1 MTTDDIKI
9 SSNETTLVVG
19 ITGAG
24 SLDAAEF
31 AALLKNFGADY
42 KKLTRSRL
50 MLVRYEVGSSW
61 FSVSDILIAA
71 GAICGQAA
79 DLIKAASNMAKF
91 AGALRG
97 LFSKSQSLNP
107 QPIFTG
113 QLLAKSLSRLTK
125 LAAEKGAGIEVSYNA
140 DHKAGTEGF
149 SLKMTPAQV
158 RRCHDQQLIEGEALD
173 SDRVAVSRVVEA
185 PRQPPRQLRDAEL
198 LARSFSDLA
207 AMSPAE
213 AEGIV
218 EAFVAAL
225 KSAGS
230 EGILSA
236 IASSLDGQGRS
247 DIAAMVRKHLPRD
260 RERVM
265 IPRD

>member
-1 MTTDDIKI
+1 MTTDEIKI

-31 AALLKNFGADY
+31 AALLKDFGADY

-61 FSVSDILIAA
+61 FSVSDILITA
-71 GAICGQAA
+71 GAIAGQAT
-79 DLIKAASNMAKF
+79 DIIKAASNMAKF
-91 AGALRG
+91 AGALKG
-97 LFSKSQSLNP
+97 CFSKSQSLNP
-107 QPIFTG
+107 QQISMG
-113 QLLAKSLSRLTK
+113 QVLAKSVPRLTK
-125 LAAEKGAGIEVSYNA
+125 LAAEKGAGLEISYNA
-140 DHKAGTEGF
+140 DHKAGTEGY
-149 SLKMTPAQV
+149 SIKMTPAEV
-158 RRCHDQQLIEGEALD
+158 RRSHDQQVIEGEALD
-173 SDRVAVSRVVEA
+173 SDRIAVSRVVKT
-185 PRQPPRQLRDAEL
+185 PRPRPRQLRDAEL

-207 AMSPAE
+207 AISPAE

-230 EGILSA
+230 EDTLSA
-236 IASSLDGQGRS
+236 ISSSLDDQGRH

-260 RERVM
+260 RERVK
-265 IPRD
+265 IRGD

>member
-1 MTTDDIKI
+1 MAGLMTTDDIKI

-19 ITGAG
+19 IIGAG

-31 AALLKNFGADY
+31 AALLKDFSADY

-71 GAICGQAA
+71 GAISGQAA

-97 LFSKSQSLNP
+97 LFSKSRSLNP

-113 QLLAKSLSRLTK
+113 QSLARSLPRLTK

-149 SLKMTPAQV
+149 SLKMGPTQV
-158 RRCHDQQLIEGEALD
+158 RTCHEQLLIEGEALD
-173 SDRVAVSRVVEA
+173 SVRVVKSRVAESSR
-185 PRQPPRQLRDAEL
+185 PLRDAEL
-198 LARSFSDLA
+198 LPRSFSDLA
-207 AMSPAE
+207 AMPSAE

-218 EAFVAAL
+218 EAFVAAM
-225 KSAGS
+225 KAAGS

-236 IASSLDGQGRS
+236 IASSFDSQGRP

-265 IPRD
+265 IPRE